1 MVSTL
6 VVSYFMTSI
15 KKHVFRQYAELR
27 PFCLRRLAIVYI
39 AEGDGTIRL
48 NGRTYA
54 YRPGSCFLLS
64 PSERNAIRLVTGH
77 PVTLY
82 WLHYEGLLLDLS
94 APMRGAVRTG
104 LSVAGEEDA
113 VFHTNR
119 DAIVSLL
126 EGLLDTARQAG
137 NGFGYESGH
146 GVDRG
151 TRHGVGQENGQEAE
165 YEIVRGMGF
174 ETEHGTGYRMGRGA
188 GRGTELARN
197 RRFQEL
203 LCTLTEEMEQRALD
217 NPDGNG
223 AIRQT
228 VEYLQRSYMH
238 PIDVGLL
245 PQLAG
250 LTPSSF
256 CRAFKRS
263 TGMTPSGYLSSLRV
277 EKAKELLTS
286 PDPGRTLKQV
296 ARSVGFQDELYFS
309 RVFKK
314 NEGVSPSLYRK
325 ENRQRIAVVTNLFL
339 QDHLLSLGVT
349 PLAAPAFPSSYSG
362 GYPSYLRSGLNR
374 TIALNAERKIHYRD
388 VAGLKPDIIIKMGFR
403 NNPNDA
409 GWSRAANAV
418 YFEWFPNWNGYLQ
431 KIAAMVG
438 KEDAVER
445 IVRRIEQAEVAGRDA
460 LVRFTREG
468 RWAIIRV
475 MADDFRQYTG
485 ASHSMT
491 DLLYRGLGFQP
502 CRLSPGFS
510 YRQNALTELA
520 ELDPDR
526 ILVVWSKAAALAGLE
541 TNPVWRGLRA
551 VACGQVYVPES
562 VEWDAWGPIS
572 REWTI
577 RACVDYFSAFV

>member
-1 MVSTL
+1 MGSTL
-6 VVSYFMTSI
+6 VVTYLLISI
-15 KKHVFRQYAELR
+15 KKHVLGKHVSLR
-27 PFCLRRLAIVYI
+27 PFRPQRLAILYI
-39 AEGDGTIRL
+39 AEGEGTIRL
-48 NGRTYA
+48 HGRTRA
-54 YRPGSCFLLS
+54 YRAGSCFLLT
-64 PSERNAIRLVTGH
+64 PSARTAVRLASEQA
-77 PVTLY
+77 VTLY
-82 WLHYEGLLLDLS
+82 WLHYEGLLIDLS
-94 APMRGAVRTG
+94 DPKRSALQTG
-104 LSVAGEEDA
+104 LSVSGDEDA
-113 VFHTNR
+113 AFHASR
-119 DAIVSLL
+119 DDIVSLL
-126 EGLLDTARQAG
+126 EDLLRADRQA
-137 NGFGYESGH
+137 
-146 GVDRG
+146 RG
-151 TRHGVGQENGQEAE
+151 GMGRDIRHGSAYADWREAE
-165 YEIVRGMGF
+165 YGSLRDPAQNAGREN
-174 ETEHGTGYRMGRGA
+174 GRGA
-188 GRGTELARN
+188 GYRGTELERN
-197 RRFQEL
+197 RRFQDL
-203 LCTLTEEMEQRALD
+203 LCALTEEIERRA
-217 NPDGNG
+217 PDHSNGNE

-238 PIDVGLL
+238 PIDVGML

-286 PDPGRTLKQV
+286 PCSGRTLKQV

-325 ENRQRIAVVTNLFL
+325 ESRQGIAVVTNLFL

-362 GYPSYLRSGLNR
+362 GYPSYLRDGLKH

-409 GWSRAANAV
+409 GWSRAANTV
-418 YFEWFPNWNGYLQ
+418 YVDWFPNWNGYLL

-438 KEDAVER
+438 KEEATER
-445 IVRRIEQAEVAGRDA
+445 IIGRIGQAEAAGRDA
-460 LVRFTREG
+460 LSRFTREG
-468 RWAIIRV
+468 RWAVIRV
-475 MADDFRQYTG
+475 MPDDFRLYTG

-491 DLLYRGLGFQP
+491 DLLFRGLGFQP
-502 CRLSPGFS
+502 CRLAPGFS
-510 YRQNALTELA
+510 YRQNALMELA
-520 ELDPDR
+520 ALDPDR
-526 ILVVWSKAAALAGLE
+526 ILVVWSKASALASLE

-551 VACGQVYVPES
+551 VAGGQVYVPNS
-562 VEWDAWGPIS
+562 VEWDAWGPIG